1 MTVETLNQM
10 MTYVIE
16 GWAIASATYLSVG
29 FTVSFLGRVKNGL
42 KAKDAAKT
50 GVDVGMSE
58 EVTNAE
64 RVAEV
69 TAVAE
74 KYGKNS
80 DKQSDKQNVKSS
92 VAVPGK

>member
-1 MTVETLNQM
+1 MTVETLNHM

-16 GWAIASATYLSVG
+16 GWAIVSATYLSVG

-42 KAKDAAKT
+42 QAKEAAQAQVEAGT
-50 GVDVGMSE
+50 TE

-74 KYGKNS
+74 K
-80 DKQSDKQNVKSS
+80 
-92 VAVPGK
+92 

>member
-1 MTVETLNQM
+1 MTVETLNEM

-16 GWAIASATYLSVG
+16 GWVLLSTAYLGVG
-29 FTVSFLGRVKNGL
+29 FTASFLSRVKQGL
-42 KAKDAAKT
+42 KVRAEDMAKASVA
-50 GVDVGMSE
+50 E

-74 KYGKNS
+74 KYGKS
-80 DKQSDKQNVKSS
+80 TDKQSVKSS
-92 VAVPGK
+92 VAVPGQ

>member
-16 GWAIASATYLSVG
+16 GWAIMSATYLSVG
-29 FTVSFLGRVKNGL
+29 FTMSFLTRAKNGL
-42 KAKDAAKT
+42 KAKEEAAVKEKSE
-50 GVDVGMSE
+50 DVS
-58 EVTNAE
+58 NAE

-74 KYGKNS
+74 KYAKS
-80 DKQSDKQNVKSS
+80 ADKQQVKSS
-92 VAVPGK
+92 VKVPEM

>member
-1 MTVETLNQM
+1 MTVETLNHM

-16 GWAIASATYLSVG
+16 GWAIMSATYLSVG
-29 FTVSFLGRVKNGL
+29 FTMSFLTRAKNGL
-42 KAKDAAKT
+42 KEKAAAAEKAKA
-50 GVDVGMSE
+50 E

-74 KYGKNS
+74 KYAKS
-80 DKQSDKQNVKSS
+80 AQRKQVKSG
-92 VAVPGK
+92 VTVPGE

>member
-1 MTVETLNQM
+1 MTVETLNHM

-29 FTVSFLGRVKNGL
+29 FTLSFLTRAKNGL
-42 KAKDAAKT
+42 KAKEAAAVKAKA
-50 GVDVGMSE
+50 E
-58 EVTNAE
+58 EVTNAQ

-74 KYGKNS
+74 KYGKS
-80 DKQSDKQNVKSS
+80 ADKQALKRGVK
-92 VAVPGK
+92 VPGK

>member
-1 MTVETLNQM
+1 MTVETLNHM

-16 GWAIASATYLSVG
+16 GWVLLSTVYLGVG
-29 FTVSFLGRVKNGL
+29 FTTSFLSRVKNGL
-42 KAKDAAKT
+42 KAKEDAKIKAST
-50 GVDVGMSE
+50 AE

-74 KYGKNS
+74 KYGKS
-80 DKQSDKQNVKSS
+80 ADKQQVKSS
-92 VAVPGK
+92 VGVPGQ